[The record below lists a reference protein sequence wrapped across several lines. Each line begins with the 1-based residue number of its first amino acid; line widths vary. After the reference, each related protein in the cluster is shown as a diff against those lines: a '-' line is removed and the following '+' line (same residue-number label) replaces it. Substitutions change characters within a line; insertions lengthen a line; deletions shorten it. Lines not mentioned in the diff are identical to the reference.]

1 MDTVS
6 GERRADLERTVLRP
20 LVHTGKTYWIVV
32 GTLLAVFCWGL
43 FAYATQ
49 LRDGLLVT
57 GMRDRISW
65 GLYITLFVFF
75 IGISHAGTLISAIL
89 RVVKAQWRTPVTR
102 MAEFITVVAL
112 SVGALMPV
120 IDMGHP
126 DRVLNMVIHG
136 RWQSPLVWDI
146 LAITTYLTGSVIY
159 LYLPLIPDLALSRD
173 RLGSGDAPA
182 WKRQFYRIA
191 SVGWRDTP
199 RQKKYLRIAMAFMMV
214 LIIPVAVS
222 VHTVVSWIFAMTLR
236 DAWDSTVFGPYFVAG
251 AIYSGV
257 AALILLMAVLRKAFH
272 LGAHIT
278 ETHFVNLGY
287 ILGGFT
293 LIMLYFNL
301 QEYVVTGYKLAGESS
316 FHFLQVF
323 AGEFAPTFWFYI
335 LGGIVVPGLII
346 LIPWTRTFVG
356 VLVAAAL
363 ALAGMW
369 VERWIIVVAGLRVP
383 LMAYEASEY
392 APTWVE
398 WSIMAG
404 AFALFG
410 LVIAVFVKVVPV
422 VSIWEVAEQYEE
434 ASDRERVPAAIATP
448 VAVAMP
454 VLASLGS
461 DGASPVGSP
470 RAADLTQPSAAS
482 GGGNARA

>member
-1 MDTVS
+1 MDTVR
-6 GERRADLERTVLRP
+6 GGQREDLERTVLRP
-20 LVHTGKTYWIVV
+20 LVRTGKTYRLVV
-32 GTLLAVFCWGL
+32 GALLAVFCWGI
-43 FAYATQ
+43 FAYITQ
-49 LRDGLLVT
+49 LRDGLVVT

-126 DRVLNMVIHG
+126 DRVLNMVIYG
-136 RWQSPLVWDI
+136 RWQSPLIWDI

-173 RLGSGDAPA
+173 RLGPNDAPA

-191 SVGWRDTP
+191 SVGWHDTP
-199 RQKKYLRIAMAFMMV
+199 LQKKYLRIAMGFMMV

-251 AIYSGV
+251 AIYSGI
-257 AALILLMAVLRKAFH
+257 AALILLMALLRKVFR
-272 LGAHIT
+272 LDAHIT

-301 QEYVVTGYKLAGESS
+301 QEYIVTGYKLAGESS

-323 AGEFAPTFWFYI
+323 AGEFAPVFWFYVI
-335 LGGIVVPGLII
+335 GGMVVPGLII
-346 LIPWTRTFVG
+346 VIPWTRTLPG
-356 VLVAAAL
+356 ILIAAAL

-383 LMAYEASEY
+383 LMAYEPSQY
-392 APTWVE
+392 VPTWVE

-404 AFALFG
+404 AFAMFG
-410 LVIAVFVKVVPV
+410 LMIAAFVKVVPV
-422 VSIWEVAEQYEE
+422 LSVWEVAEQYEE
-434 ASDRERVPAAIATP
+434 ASVGQRVPAQI
-448 VAVAMP
+448 
-454 VLASLGS
+454 
-461 DGASPVGSP
+461 GASVLVPIADGGSTSGVPRSALSQRPVHESE
-470 RAADLTQPSAAS
+470 AS
-482 GGGNARA
+482 NAQA